1 MKIALPDLVSNSY
14 FPAIAAVELGFF
26 REQGLDITHELIF
39 PVPDAFA
46 ALADGKVDLVAGSAH
61 APLWAFPRW
70 RGCKLVC
77 ALSQGMYWFLV
88 VRADLG
94 IERGDLSALAGLR
107 IGAALGVDVG
117 LRRLLAEAGVDIEAE
132 NIDIGPLP
140 GGVPP
145 GVSFGV
151 TAAKALADGRIDGFW
166 ANGMGA
172 EVAVDSGIANV
183 VIDVRRGDGP
193 PSAFRFTQPTLVA
206 TDRLIEERPET
217 VAGAVRAIVATHNA
231 LKADTGLATEVGRKL
246 FPAKEA
252 GLIARLIERDL
263 PFYDAAIT
271 EEFVAG
277 MSAFAEAAGM
287 LDAPVP
293 FERIVA
299 TRFADLWRG

>member
-14 FPAIAAVELGFF
+14 FPALAAIELGFF
-26 REQGLDITHELIF
+26 KEEGLDAIHELIF

-61 APLWAFPRW
+61 APLMAFPRW
-70 RGCKLVC
+70 RGCKLVS

-88 VRADLG
+88 VRAELG
-94 IERGDLSALAGLR
+94 IERGDLAALGELR
-107 IGAALGVDVG
+107 IGAARGVDVG
-117 LRRLLAEAGVDIEAE
+117 LRRLLVEAGIDIEAE

-151 TAAKALADGRIDGFW
+151 TAAKALVEGKIDGFW

-172 EVAVDSGIANV
+172 EVAVDSGIASV

-206 TDRLIEERPET
+206 TDRLIEERPEA

-246 FPAKEA
+246 YPAKEA
-252 GLIARLIERDL
+252 GLIARLIERDP
-263 PFYDAAIT
+263 PFYDATIS
-271 EEFVAG
+271 EEFVAS

-293 FERIVA
+293 YDQIVA
-299 TRFADLWRG
+299 TRFANLWRG

>member
-1 MKIALPDLVSNSY
+1 MARSIWW
-14 FPAIAAVELGFF
+14 
-26 REQGLDITHELIF
+26 
-39 PVPDAFA
+39 
-46 ALADGKVDLVAGSAH
+46 AGSAH

-94 IERGDLSALAGLR
+94 VERGDLAALGGLR
-107 IGAALGVDVG
+107 IGAAQGVDVG
-117 LRRLLAEAGVDIEAE
+117 LRRLLAEAGIDIEAE

-151 TAAKALADGRIDGFW
+151 TASEALAEGKIDGFW

-172 EVAVDSGIANV
+172 EVAVESGIAKV
-183 VIDVRRGDGP
+183 VIDARRGDGP

-206 TDRLIEERPET
+206 TDRLIEERPED
-217 VAGAVRAIVATHNA
+217 VAAAVRAIVATHNA
-231 LKADTGLATEVGRKL
+231 LKADTSLATEVGRKL
-246 FPAKEA
+246 YPEKEA

-263 PFYDAAIT
+263 PYYDAAIT

-277 MSAFAEAAGM
+277 MSAFAAAVGM

-293 FERIVA
+293 FEHIVA
-299 TRFADLWRG
+299 TQFADLWRDRSGGGQA

>member
-26 REQGLDITHELIF
+26 KRHGLDATHELIF
-39 PVPDAFA
+39 PVPDAFQ
-46 ALADGKVDLVAGSAH
+46 ALSDGKVDLVAGAAH
-61 APLWAFPRW
+61 GPLWAFPRW

-94 IERGDLSALAGLR
+94 VQRGDLARLAGLR

-117 LRRLLAEAGVDIEAE
+117 LRRLLAEAGIDIEAE

-151 TAAKALADGRIDGFW
+151 TAAKALAEGTIDGFW

-172 EVAVDSGIANV
+172 EVAVESGIAKV

-193 PSAFRFTQPTLVA
+193 PAAFRFTQPCLIA
-206 TDRLIEERPET
+206 TDRLIEERPED
-217 VAGAVRAIVATHNA
+217 VAAAVRAIVATHNA
-231 LKADTGLATEVGRKL
+231 LKADTSLATEVGRKL
-246 FPAKEA
+246 YPEKEA

-263 PFYDAAIT
+263 PYYDAAIS

-277 MSAFAEAAGM
+277 MSAFAVAAGM

-293 FERIVA
+293 FEHIVA
-299 TRFADLWRG
+299 TRFAEEWRA

>member
-26 REQGLDITHELIF
+26 REQGLDATHELIF
-39 PVPDAFA
+39 PVPDAIA
-46 ALADGKVDLVAGSAH
+46 ALRDGKVDLVAGSAH
-61 APLWAFPRW
+61 APLLAFPRW

-94 IERGDLSALAGLR
+94 IERGDLAGLAGLR
-107 IGAALGVDVG
+107 IGAARGVDVG
-117 LRRLLAEAGVDIEAE
+117 LRQLLIEAGIDIEAE

-151 TAAKALADGRIDGFW
+151 TAAKALVEGKIDGFW
-166 ANGMGA
+166 ANGMAA
-172 EVAVDSGIANV
+172 EVAVESGIANV

-193 PSAFRFTQPTLVA
+193 PAAFRFTQPTLVA
-206 TDRLIEERPET
+206 TDRLIEERPEAVT
-217 VAGAVRAIVATHNA
+217 GAVRAIVATHNA

-246 FPAKEA
+246 YPEKEA
-252 GLIARLIERDL
+252 ALIARLIERDL
-263 PFYDAAIT
+263 PYYDATIS
-271 EEFVAG
+271 EEFVAT

-293 FERIVA
+293 YERVVA
-299 TRFADLWRG
+299 TRFADLWRA

>member
-26 REQGLDITHELIF
+26 KQQGLDTTHELIF
-39 PVPDAFA
+39 PVPDAFH
-46 ALADGKVDLVAGSAH
+46 ALHDGTVDLVAGSAH

-70 RGCKLVC
+70 QGCKLVS

-94 IERGDLSALAGLR
+94 IERGDLLALAGLR
-107 IGAALGVDVG
+107 IGAAQGVDVG
-117 LRRLLAEAGVDIEAE
+117 LRRLLVEAGIDIEAE

-140 GGVPP
+140 GGMPP

-151 TAAKALADGRIDGFW
+151 TAAKALVEGKIDGFW

-172 EVAVDSGIANV
+172 EVAVESGIANV

-206 TDRLIEERPET
+206 TDRLIEEQPEA
-217 VAGAVRAIVATHNA
+217 VAGAVRAIVATQNA
-231 LKADTGLATEVGRKL
+231 LKADPGLATEVGRKL
-246 FPAKEA
+246 YPEKEA

-263 PFYDAAIT
+263 PYYDATIS
-271 EEFVAG
+271 EEFVAA

-293 FERIVA
+293 YEHIVA
-299 TRFADLWRG
+299 TRFAEEWRG